1 MQKEIRRKLGYQSVY
16 QTIDFKPKTITR
28 DMEGH
33 YIVIKG
39 PIQEESIKIV
49 NMYVPNIGAPTYIKQ
64 IITDRKGETDSNT
77 TILWDFNTS
86 FTSTEKII
94 QTESQ

>member
-1 MQKEIRRKLGYQSVY
+1 
-16 QTIDFKPKTITR
+16 
-28 DMEGH
+28 
-33 YIVIKG
+33 
-39 PIQEESIKIV
+39 
-49 NMYVPNIGAPTYIKQ
+49 MYVPNIGAPTYIKQ

-94 QTESQ
+94 QTENQ